1 MSMKKYFLSAVL
13 FAMIAIGFSS
23 CKKIQED
30 NLVNGLWR
38 FNQVYI
44 GGSTTNYLTG
54 FPSYTN
60 GNNCCAYKVDFQRDD
75 IVFAYYITY
84 DTFGYVVGG
93 NWHLDEYNKIQLHF
107 DNYFDGTF
115 DMKKTTQKQFE
126 LNSDANHIKF
136 YDGIDPNLD
145 TTTTK
150 IEMER
155 I

>member
-1 MSMKKYFLSAVL
+1 MSIKKYFLSAVL
-13 FAMIAIGFSS
+13 FTVIAVGFNS
-23 CKKIQED
+23 CKKIQEY

-44 GGSTTNYLTG
+44 GGSTTNYLSG
-54 FPSYTN
+54 FPNYTN

-75 IVFAYYITY
+75 IVFAYYLTN
-84 DTFGYVVGG
+84 DTFSYVVGG
-93 NWHLDEYNKIQLHF
+93 SWHLNAYNEIQMHF
-107 DNYFDGTF
+107 DKYFDGTF
-115 DMKKTTQKQFE
+115 IIKKTTEKHYE

-136 YDGIDPNLD
+136 YDGIDPVLD
-145 TTTTK
+145 TTSTK